1 MKIYVAGHRGLVG
14 NAITREIDGGNK
26 HTWCG
31 ETRATLDLSSYE
43 STFNYIEKNQ
53 PDGIILAAA
62 KVGGIGANSAQPVE
76 FLTENM
82 LIQINVMRA
91 AHATGIPKLLFLGSS
106 CIYPKFADLP
116 ITEDSLLSGKL
127 EPTNEPYAL
136 AKIAGIKLLQGYRSE
151 YGRNW
156 ISVMPTNLYGP
167 DDNFDPETSHVLPA
181 MIAKFHQAK
190 ITKANE
196 VVLWG
201 TGSPKREFLHVD
213 DLARACISLIE
224 DYDSPDPINVG
235 TGNDLMISDLANLIK
250 SIVGYEGLVVWDHN
264 KPDGTPRKVLD
275 VTKINNFGWSP
286 KISLEDGIAAVYK
299 NYVNQLN

>member
-1 MKIYVAGHRGLVG
+1 MG
-14 NAITREIDGGNK
+14 NALTRGIDADGK

-31 ETRATLDLSSYE
+31 EGRAKLDLANYEATLHYMM
-43 STFNYIEKNQ
+43 KQ
-53 PDGIILAAA
+53 RPDAVVLAAA

-76 FLTENM
+76 FLTENL

-91 AHATGIPKLLFLGSS
+91 AHEAGIPKLLFLGSS
-106 CIYPKFADLP
+106 CIYPKFAEQP

-136 AKIAGIKLLQGYRSE
+136 AKIAGIKLVQGYRSE
-151 YGRNW
+151 YGRKW

-190 ITKANE
+190 ISKKNE
-196 VVLWG
+196 VILWG

-213 DLARACISLIE
+213 DLARACIALLE
-224 DYDSPDPINVG
+224 GYDSPDPINVG
-235 TGNDLMISDLANLIK
+235 TGEDLTISDLADLIK
-250 SIVGYEGLVVWDHN
+250 SIVGYEGTVVWDQD

-275 VTKINNFGWSP
+275 ISKIKDLGWQPRIELS
-286 KISLEDGIAAVYK
+286 EGIRTVYQSYLGK
-299 NYVNQLN
+299 S

>member
-14 NAITREIDGGNK
+14 NAITRAIDGGSK

-31 ETRATLDLSSYE
+31 ESRAKLDLTSYE
-43 STFNYIEKNQ
+43 STLSYIEKNQ
-53 PDGIILAAA
+53 PQAIVLAAA

-91 AHATGIPKLLFLGSS
+91 AHASGIPKLLFLGSS
-106 CIYPKFADLP
+106 CIYPKFAEQP
-116 ITEDSLLSGKL
+116 IAEDSLLSGKL

-136 AKIAGIKLLQGYRSE
+136 AKIAGIKLVQGYRSE
-151 YGRNW
+151 YGREW

-190 ITKANE
+190 ISKKNE
-196 VVLWG
+196 VILWG

-213 DLARACISLIE
+213 DLARACIALLE
-224 DYDSPDPINVG
+224 GYDSPDPINVG
-235 TGNDLMISDLANLIK
+235 TGEDLTISDLANLIK
-250 SIVGYEGLVVWDHN
+250 SIVGYEGSVVWDQD

-275 VTKINNFGWSP
+275 ITKIKDFGWQPRIELS
-286 KISLEDGIAAVYK
+286 EGIRAVYQS
-299 NYVNQLN
+299 YLGES

>member
-14 NAITREIDGGNK
+14 NAITRAIDGGSK
-26 HTWCG
+26 HNWCG
-31 ETRATLDLSSYE
+31 ESRAKLDLTSYE
-43 STFNYIEKNQ
+43 STLSYIEKNQ
-53 PDGIILAAA
+53 PQAIVLSAA

-91 AHATGIPKLLFLGSS
+91 AHEAGIPKLLFLGSS
-106 CIYPKFADLP
+106 CIYPKFAEQP

-136 AKIAGIKLLQGYRSE
+136 AKIAGIKLVQGYRSE
-151 YGRNW
+151 YGRKW

-190 ITKANE
+190 ISKKNE
-196 VVLWG
+196 VILWG

-213 DLARACISLIE
+213 DLARACIALLE
-224 DYDSPDPINVG
+224 GYDSPDPINVG
-235 TGNDLMISDLANLIK
+235 TGEDLTISDLANLIK
-250 SIVGYEGLVVWDHN
+250 SIVGYEGSVVWDQD

-275 VTKINNFGWSP
+275 VTKIKDFGWQPRIELS
-286 KISLEDGIAAVYK
+286 EGIRAVYQS
-299 NYVNQLN
+299 YLGES